1 MNKAL
6 LQELL
11 QLSPAER
18 VEIAQELLDSVEET
32 ELPPLTPEQM
42 QEIDRRIAEHERD
55 PSRAIPWEKV
65 RERLRARFKSSWSF
79 SRKLRRISWTR
90 RCGTTNNQAQFVK
103 DFCKR
108 SKRLWP

>member
-18 VEIAQELLDSVEET
+18 VEIAQELLESVDDV

-42 QEIDRRIAEHERD
+42 DEIDRRIAEHKRD
-55 PSRAIPWEKV
+55 PTRAIPWEEV
-65 RERLRARFKSSWSF
+65 RERLRGRFE
-79 SRKLRRISWTR
+79 
-90 RCGTTNNQAQFVK
+90 
-103 DFCKR
+103 
-108 SKRLWP
+108 